1 MAEMAQPGEIR
12 AYREERGQV
21 WRRRAYAVAK
31 RLSDI
36 VAATLLLLLLAPLFA
51 IVALWISADSRGPIL
66 FRQTRAGRDGKPFAL
81 YKFRSM
87 RADADEAVH
96 KAYFLDLLKS
106 GQTQGAGG
114 VFKVPQDRR
123 VTRAGAVLR
132 RTSIDELPQL
142 WNVLRGQMSLVG
154 PRPPIQ
160 YEVDAY
166 EPWMRER
173 LAVTP
178 GITGLWQVRGRSRL
192 SVAEM
197 FQLDIEYV
205 RQRSLLLDLKILLL
219 TIPTVL
225 ASGRA
230 A

>member
-12 AYREERGQV
+12 AHRGEWGQV

-31 RLSDI
+31 RLGDI
-36 VAATLLLLLLAPLFA
+36 VAAAVLLLLLAPLFA
-51 IVALWISADSRGPIL
+51 IVALWIRADSHGPIF
-66 FRQTRAGRDGKPFAL
+66 FRQTRAGRDGKPFAM

-87 RADADEAVH
+87 RSDADEAVH
-96 KAYFLDLLKS
+96 RQYFLELLQS
-106 GQTQGAGG
+106 GQTQDTGG
-114 VFKVPQDRR
+114 VFKVPNDRR

-132 RTSIDELPQL
+132 KTSIDELPQL

-178 GITGLWQVRGRSRL
+178 GITGLWQVSGRSRL
-192 SVAEM
+192 SVEEM
-197 FQLDIEYV
+197 FQLDVEYV
-205 RQRSLLLDLKILLL
+205 RQRSLLLDAKILLL